1 MFWWKWIRGYVDEF
15 NQDGTFSIVGRQGAL
30 CGNINIATGKF
41 YATEH
46 AVVTYLYSGIDFS
59 WNNYILE
66 ALNLNSYASGA
77 AQPGLS
83 VANVLNILVPL
94 PPYDEQSRIGN
105 KISTASSLIENIDN
119 QKKELLNIINLANIK
134 TLELAIRGKLVPQN
148 SSDES
153 ASVLLERIRSEKE
166 NLIKAGKIKRDK
178 KESVIYRG
186 DDNSYYE
193 KFTNGVCLSI
203 DSEIPFQLPQSWS
216 YERLRNLFIIN
227 PKNNLPNET
236 EVSFI
241 PMTLLDDQYSGKYK
255 FESKNWKECKKGF
268 THFANGDVAFAKISP
283 CFENRKST
291 YFHNLINGY
300 GAGTTELYVLR
311 FFNSD
316 LCPRYILNVIKSD
329 YFINRGK
336 GTFSGVVGQQR
347 VDREVI
353 FNTLIP
359 IPPKFEQNKI
369 VQNVIRFMD
378 YIEMIEAALI

>member
-1 MFWWKWIRGYVDEF
+1 MIIHA
-15 NQDGTFSIVGRQGAL
+15 NA
-30 CGNINIATGKF
+30 N
-41 YATEH
+41 TE
-46 AVVTYLYSGIDFS
+46 S
-59 WNNYILE
+59 
-66 ALNLNSYASGA
+66 
-77 AQPGLS
+77 
-83 VANVLNILVPL
+83 
-94 PPYDEQSRIGN
+94 
-105 KISTASSLIENIDN
+105 
-119 QKKELLNIINLANIK
+119 
-134 TLELAIRGKLVPQN
+134 
-148 SSDES
+148 
-153 ASVLLERIRSEKE
+153 
-166 NLIKAGKIKRDK
+166 
-178 KESVIYRG
+178 
-186 DDNSYYE
+186 SYYE
-193 KFTNGVCLSI
+193 KFTKGSCLNI

-216 YERLRNLFIIN
+216 YERLRNLFIVN
-227 PKNNLPNET
+227 PKNNLSNET

-268 THFANGDVAFAKISP
+268 THFANGDIAFAKISP

-300 GAGTTELYVLR
+300 GAGTTELYILR

-316 LCPRYILNVIKSD
+316 LCPRYILNVLKSD

-347 VDREVI
+347 LDREVI